1 MLDRF
6 RPEFLVT
13 EQYAY
18 MDHAAAGPPSIRVAR
33 AVNDFLLTRSRLGSL
48 YTDDSAAMTERV
60 RGKAAALIG
69 ASPDELAYTKNTPDG
84 LNIVANGLDW
94 NPGDNIVTTDIE
106 FPANIY
112 PWLNLRPRG
121 VDLRFVPSRDGCL
134 ASSDVIAAID
144 NRTRLVALSWVQF
157 HGGFRNDLATIGGAC
172 RERNVYL
179 VVDAIQG
186 IGVIRCDVKRLN
198 IDFLATS
205 CQKWLLAP
213 HAVGLFY
220 CRRAVMDH
228 LEVTVVGQGSVQLGP
243 RYLDYKLELKGDAAR
258 FEPGF
263 GNQVGFAGLEAAI
276 DLLNEAGLDK
286 VEARILSLTA
296 RLRDALDSLGCHVLG
311 SSIDTE
317 RAGIVAFAHP
327 SVPAADIVK
336 RLRDARV
343 IVSERERYV
352 RVSPHFY
359 NTEAEIDQL
368 IDVVRGLR
376 T

>member
-1 MLDRF
+1 
-6 RPEFLVT
+6 
-13 EQYAY
+13 
-18 MDHAAAGPPSIRVAR
+18 
-33 AVNDFLLTRSRLGSL
+33 
-48 YTDDSAAMTERV
+48 MTERV
-60 RGKAAALIG
+60 RAKAAALIG
-69 ASPDELAYTKNTPDG
+69 ASPEELAYTKNTPDG
-84 LNIVANGLDW
+84 LNLVANGLDW
-94 NPGDNIVTTDIE
+94 KPGDNIVTTDIE

-121 VDLRFVPSRDGCL
+121 VEVRFVPSRNGCL
-134 ASSDVIAAID
+134 APSDVIAAID
-144 NRTRLVALSWVQF
+144 KRTRLVALSWVEF

-179 VVDAIQG
+179 AVDAIQG
-186 IGVIRCDVKRLN
+186 IGVVRCDVKALN

-220 CRRAVMDH
+220 CRRAVMDD
-228 LEVTVVGQGSVQLGP
+228 LRVTVVGQRSVRLGP
-243 RYLDYKLELKGDAAR
+243 RYLDYKLELKRDAGR

-263 GNQVGFAGLEAAI
+263 VNQPGFAGLEAAI
-276 DLLNEAGLDK
+276 DLLNEAGIDNI
-286 VEARILSLTA
+286 EAQVLSLTG
-296 RLRDALDSLGCHVLG
+296 RLRDRLQSLGCAILG
-311 SSIDTE
+311 SPADAD

-327 SVPAADIVK
+327 SVAAVDVVK
-336 RLRDARV
+336 RLRDAKI
-343 IVSERERYV
+343 IVSEREGYV

-359 NTEAEIDQL
+359 NTAVEIDQL